1 MRFVAL
7 GDSITVG
14 MGDPLPDGG
23 WRGWAALL
31 AGSLPGADFQNLA
44 ISGALIADVYRDQ
57 VPRALALRPDIVS
70 MVVGVND
77 TLRRGFDV
85 DALRERLAASVGV
98 LTAGGAVV
106 LTIRLPDPGVMF
118 GLPGALARPLARR
131 VRAIN
136 AAMDDIAARHGTLHF
151 DAAGHACVYDHRMWS
166 VDRLH
171 PSERG
176 HRLLAGVYHD
186 LLRGGAPG
194 GGAPGVDGMGG
205 VGLARAGFVLGP
217 RPGGEPENPA
227 PTRTAQ
233 LRWLATKGTG
243 WLLARSTD
251 LVPALAWLATVETA
265 RTVLHRGGA
274 GA

>member
-106 LTIRLPDPGVMF
+106 LTIRQPDPGVMF

-136 AAMDDIAARHGTLHF
+136 AAMDDIA
-151 DAAGHACVYDHRMWS
+151 
-166 VDRLH
+166 
-171 PSERG
+171 
-176 HRLLAGVYHD
+176 
-186 LLRGGAPG
+186 
-194 GGAPGVDGMGG
+194 
-205 VGLARAGFVLGP
+205 
-217 RPGGEPENPA
+217 
-227 PTRTAQ
+227 
-233 LRWLATKGTG
+233 
-243 WLLARSTD
+243 
-251 LVPALAWLATVETA
+251 
-265 RTVLHRGGA
+265 
-274 GA
+274 